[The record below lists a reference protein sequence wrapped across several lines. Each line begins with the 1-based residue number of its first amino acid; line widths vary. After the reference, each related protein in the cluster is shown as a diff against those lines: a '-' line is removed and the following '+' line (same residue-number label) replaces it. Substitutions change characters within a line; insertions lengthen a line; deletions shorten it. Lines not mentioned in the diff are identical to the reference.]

1 EQRGLEGC
9 LAAREEFR
17 QDSARKQIARRLYA
31 KARKQRMTVERTF
44 FGKEH
49 ETEPSRIV
57 IDHAGSAAIGT
68 LKVKH
73 HMIMRTQLGTLV
85 MELAGRIATLIRLDA
100 KRPRHAQMADDGK
113 AVIKMDREIFCAAP
127 ERRNAPARKTLG
139 KTVWKGKAQ
148 VRAALFDLA
157 DGRAFHDGLQT
168 TA

>member
-1 EQRGLEGC
+1 DGTGGTHRRQVAAPERLADIDIAETGYQPLVEQRGLEGC

-31 KARKQRMTVERTF
+31 KARKQRMTVERAF

-57 IDHAGSAAIGT
+57 IDHAGRATIGT
-68 LKVKH
+68 LKVEH

-100 KRPRHAQMADDGK
+100 KRPRQAHMADDGK
-113 AVIKMDREIFCAAP
+113 PVSKKDREKLCAAP
-127 ERRNAPARKTLG
+127 E
-139 KTVWKGKAQ
+139 
-148 VRAALFDLA
+148 
-157 DGRAFHDGLQT
+157 H
-168 TA
+168 